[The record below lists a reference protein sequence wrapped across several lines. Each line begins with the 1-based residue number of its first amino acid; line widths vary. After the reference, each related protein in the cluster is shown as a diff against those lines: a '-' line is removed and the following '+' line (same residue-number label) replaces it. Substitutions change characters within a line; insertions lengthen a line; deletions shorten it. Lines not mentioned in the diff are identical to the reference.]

1 MMIRRSAY
9 ILILLGFLSFES
21 IAQKKKSKSTVVEQN
36 TQPSSI
42 DAYVPQQSY
51 APVQK
56 KSAKAPKVKYDARE
70 AYYKRLEL
78 VAKQKRYAERQML
91 KPQYSDPSYFGHK
104 KKPKR
109 RPPGKI
115 KYCKECGIR
124 H

>member
-1 MMIRRSAY
+1 MGLRTVY
-9 ILILLGFLSFES
+9 ILILCCLISSGAM
-21 IAQKKKSKSTVVEQN
+21 AQRKKSKTVVVEQN

-42 DAYVPQQSY
+42 DAYAPQQTN

-56 KSAKAPKVKYDARE
+56 KSQKSSKVKYDARE

-109 RPPGKI
+109 RPPGKT